1 MEGANPKEIQPETQ
15 TKKTN
20 IINLEKFNQTKEED
34 VGITEYM
41 SPENPGF
48 KCVLKHRYSDFLV
61 NEIGLDGK
69 VVWIREMDEIP
80 QEKNEVVKKEDL
92 TEEKAEEI
100 IKNNFN
106 DLLNQEETKNFS
118 KLIINYIYKNFQI
131 NDSIEIN
138 YIEEKDKRKKLHEK
152 IREYFPF
159 LDSETTENK
168 ELKEKKII
176 IRYMTKENQFKRRK
190 IFPEKNKNILLFSL
204 LKKNIDTNGA

>member
-69 VVWIREMDEIP
+69 VVWIKEMDEIP
-80 QEKNEVVKKEDL
+80 Q
-92 TEEKAEEI
+92 
-100 IKNNFN
+100 
-106 DLLNQEETKNFS
+106 
-118 KLIINYIYKNFQI
+118 
-131 NDSIEIN
+131 
-138 YIEEKDKRKKLHEK
+138 
-152 IREYFPF
+152 
-159 LDSETTENK
+159 
-168 ELKEKKII
+168 
-176 IRYMTKENQFKRRK
+176 
-190 IFPEKNKNILLFSL
+190 
-204 LKKNIDTNGA
+204 

>member
-1 MEGANPKEIQPETQ
+1 MESANPKENEPENPQ
-15 TKKTN
+15 QKSN

-69 VVWIREMDEIP
+69 VVWIKESDEIP
-80 QEKNEVVKKEDL
+80 QEKNELVKKEDL

-100 IKNNFN
+100 IKNNFS
-106 DLLNQEETKNFS
+106 DLMTQEEIKNFS
-118 KLIINYIYKNFQI
+118 KLIINYIYKTFQI
-131 NDSIEIN
+131 NDTIEIN

-152 IREYFPF
+152 IRENFPF
-159 LDSETTENK
+159 LDSETLENK
-168 ELKEKKII
+168 ELKEKKIV

-204 LKKNIDTNGA
+204 LKKI

>member
-69 VVWIREMDEIP
+69 VVWIKEMDEIP

-106 DLLNQEETKNFS
+106 DLLNQEETKNINN
-118 KLIINYIYKNFQI
+118 LIINYIYKNFQI

-138 YIEEKDKRKKLHEK
+138 YILMHWCRC
-152 IREYFPF
+152 I
-159 LDSETTENK
+159 
-168 ELKEKKII
+168 
-176 IRYMTKENQFKRRK
+176 
-190 IFPEKNKNILLFSL
+190 
-204 LKKNIDTNGA
+204 